1 MKKTVWTFGLIS
13 GVILSTMM
21 AITVPFEHEI
31 GYDHALIVGYTTMVL
46 SFLLIFFGIR
56 SYRDNVGGGTVRFGR
71 AFAVGALI
79 AAIASVCYVATWEVI
94 FFKFEPDFMDKY
106 TARAIEQVKA
116 SGASE
121 AVVAQ
126 RTAELARQAELYKNP
141 LVNVAMTFIE
151 PLPVGLL
158 IAFVSAVVLSRRRR
172 VGGLSMSPSAV
183 G

>member
-31 GYDHALIVGYTTMVL
+31 GYDHALVVGYTTMVL

-126 RTAELARQAELYKNP
+126 RTAELTRQAELYKNP

-172 VGGLSMSPSAV
+172 VGGLSMSASAV